1 MMVNSAILYLL
12 FFLACEIPRL
22 KGFLLLLFLFV
33 FLLFRAAPKAYGG
46 SQARGPIGAA
56 ATGLHHSHSNK
67 GSEPRLRP
75 TSQLTAMP
83 DP

>member
-46 SQARGPIGAA
+46 SQARGQIGAIVA
-56 ATGLHHSHSNK
+56 GLHHSHADLSM
-67 GSEPRLRP
+67 SS
-75 TSQLTAMP
+75 TYTTAHGNARSLSH
-83 DP
+83 